1 MEFLN
6 HDLAHE
12 FPDMVGK
19 MRQLKQHDAHFAKLF
34 HQYDEANHAVLKLEG
49 ENIPVM
55 DEAFEALK
63 KTRLRVKDEIYQ
75 YLLKA

>member
-12 FPDMVGK
+12 FPEYVGK
-19 MRQLKQHDAHFAKLF
+19 MRDLKVKDAHFAKLF
-34 HQYDEANHAVLKLEG
+34 HQYDEANHAVRTLEG
-49 ENIPVM
+49 KGVPVT
-55 DEAFEALK
+55 DEAFEDLK